1 MEHDNG
7 VRIDRWL
14 WATRFFKTRRSAVV
28 AIRAGHV
35 LLNQRHVRPA
45 NTIRVG
51 DSLRVRREAIVYHIE
66 VRGLI
71 EKRVSVLEA
80 ANAYLENTQSR
91 ENRLAMTYQLRLQS
105 HSMRI
110 NKGRPDKRTRRA
122 LQRLRYVQE
131 TG

>member
-7 VRIDRWL
+7 ERIDRWL

-35 LLNQRHVRPA
+35 LLNERRVRPA

-51 DSLRVRREAIVYHIE
+51 DSLRVRREAFVYHVE
-66 VRGLI
+66 VRRLI
-71 EKRVSVLEA
+71 EKRVSALEA

-91 ENRLAMTYQLRLQS
+91 ENRLTMAYQLRLQPQP
-105 HSMRI
+105 MRTS
-110 NKGRPDKRTRRA
+110 KGRPGKRARRA
-122 LQRLRYVQE
+122 LQRLRYVHE
-131 TG
+131 TS